1 MVTIQVL
8 GRKGHEE
15 FKDLTVEEAEQL
27 INEIEEA
34 GGQRYFIADK
44 KTQKVLKELVLQED
58 QEIVLIPRV
67 AGGSES
73 ASRGKKP

>member
-15 FKDLTVEEAEQL
+15 FKDLTVEEAKQL
-27 INEIEEA
+27 INEVEEA
-34 GGQRYFIADK
+34 SGERYFIADK
-44 KTQKVLKELVLQED
+44 KTQKILKELVLQED

-67 AGGSES
+67 AGGL
-73 ASRGKKP
+73 